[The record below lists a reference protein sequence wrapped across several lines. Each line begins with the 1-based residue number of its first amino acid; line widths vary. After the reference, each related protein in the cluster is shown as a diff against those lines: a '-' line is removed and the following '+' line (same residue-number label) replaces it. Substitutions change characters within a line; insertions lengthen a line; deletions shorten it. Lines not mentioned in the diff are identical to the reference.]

1 MNRRNIEK
9 GIYPY
14 PIHGIHQFAG
24 WGFAFGA
31 SASFLAS
38 VSSLSA
44 GGWYG
49 FSVLFSSDMGGAI
62 LSVLD
67 VVKEA
72 AKGGR
77 KIGSNRG
84 YFAGRSLSAK

>member
-14 PIHGIHQFAG
+14 PSHGIHQFAG

-31 SASFLAS
+31 SASFFAS
-38 VSSLSA
+38 GSSLGA

-49 FSVLFSSDMGGAI
+49 LSVLFSSDMGRTSLNELDVAQEAANGG
-62 LSVLD
+62 LD
-67 VVKEA
+67 VV
-72 AKGGR
+72 G
-77 KIGSNRG
+77 
-84 YFAGRSLSAK
+84 